1 MKKLFLLVAATLAA
15 TVMMAQDPADL
26 AATPAVQ
33 ETQEVEVDIMQFPEN
48 VLIESMTQSLA
59 KQGKTLGNIN
69 DDGSIYVVAAATT
82 ARPSNMS
89 GFVNSRNVAYS
100 IAELSAKMS
109 LLRLAGEQITSG
121 RGFQMLE
128 DIVEGEDPDAVK
140 KASLLQKLGKIADK
154 SLDKA
159 LSALGV
165 SEEEIAKMNQSKKKA
180 VYEQNY
186 NQTVRSLVS
195 GMVKGCAVVRIVEG
209 DAGKDDYQVAICM
222 KYSPEF
228 QSLSAAIRNGEVDR
242 IPASKI
248 KPTRQ
253 QIMNMSPDELIQRM
267 GTWVTFNEQGEMV
280 IYGFGQQEVRDS
292 GSRQSAAYSRA
303 YSQARLAAVANIKNF
318 VAEDLVATETTEST
332 EKLREYADG
341 TNAYF
346 SQQKWEQAVKAKE
359 STLNIATE
367 QVRQWQGVHPVS
379 GHKIAGYVVAWTPSN
394 AAKAA
399 DLSNQFAPERSSKA
413 SKKSA
418 SEGQEAAPARQQTK
432 KSSYTVVGDDDDL

>member
-1 MKKLFLLVAATLAA
+1 MKKIILMLAA
-15 TVMMAQDPADL
+15 ALTATAMMAQDPADL
-26 AATPAVQ
+26 AATDAVQ
-33 ETQEVEVDIMQFPEN
+33 ETQEVEVDIMTFPEN
-48 VLIESMTQSLA
+48 VLIESMSNSLA
-59 KQGKTLGNIN
+59 KQGKSLGTIN

-89 GFVNSRNVAYS
+89 GFINSRNVAYS

-128 DIVEGEDPDAVK
+128 DIIEGEDPDARS
-140 KASLLQKLGKIADK
+140 KATMLEKAGKIIDK

-159 LSALGV
+159 LAALGV
-165 SEEEIAKMNQSKKKA
+165 SEAEIAKMNQPKKKA
-180 VYEQNY
+180 VYEQNF

-195 GMVKGCAVVRIVEG
+195 GMVKGCSVVRIVEG
-209 DAGKDDYQVAICM
+209 DAGKDDYQIAVCM

-228 QSLSAAIRNGEVDR
+228 QSLAAAIKNNEANQ
-242 IPASKI
+242 IPLAKVKQSK
-248 KPTRQ
+248 Q
-253 QIMNMSPDELIQRM
+253 QIMNMSPEELVQRM
-267 GTWVTFNEQGEMV
+267 GTWVTFNERGEMV
-280 IYGFGQQEVRDS
+280 VYGFGQQEVRDS

-303 YSQARLAAVANIKNF
+303 YSQARLSAVNNIKNF
-318 VAEDLVATETTEST
+318 VAEDLVATETMQNT

-346 SQQKWEQAVKAKE
+346 SQQKWEQAVQAKE
-359 STLNIATE
+359 TTLNIATE
-367 QVRQWQGVHPVS
+367 QIRQWQGVHPVS

-399 DLSNQFAPERSSKA
+399 ELGNQFNEPA
-413 SKKSA
+413 A
-418 SEGQEAAPARQQTK
+418 SEKAQKQGVKSDNQAPARQQTQ